1 MEQNEELNL
10 AWSFIENTGTH
21 LFLTGRAG
29 TGKTTFLR
37 RLKEAGSKRMVVLA
51 PTGIAA
57 INAGGMTIHSF
68 FQLPF
73 APYVPETSFS
83 AGGAKYN
90 FRFGKEKIRLIRS
103 IDLLVIDEI
112 SMVRADLMDA
122 MDNVLRR
129 HRDRNRP
136 FGGVQLLM
144 IGDLQQLA
152 PVIKDEEWQL
162 LQEHYETPY
171 FFSSRALK
179 ASEYCTIELKTVY
192 RQKDGEFLDLLNRVR
207 DFVSEQQRLRKDCEA
222 FHQAVES
229 LSRTGLMGVAPGGEV
244 RCVNSVV
251 REMFGVNTVG
261 NVADLDRIMPG
272 MASRLEALEDGSSVE
287 LPVGSELR
295 LFNVSV
301 ECRTVMDGQTPVRVY
316 VFEEKADE
324 AAEARSQENAQWQK
338 MTRII
343 SHEVLNTIT
352 PIVSLSDTLLG
363 MTEDRNVREGI
374 EVIGESAR
382 GLLGFVNG
390 YRSLSRVPVPKIH
403 PFKFKPMLDYVLQ
416 PLMPDIETI
425 GGRVDI
431 SLDDDGM
438 VLFADEQLMRQVFA
452 NILKNAVNALRD
464 RFGDSHPGVPV
475 IIIRAFVNASDNTE
489 IHISNNGWPIPD
501 ADAEHIF
508 DPFFTTRA
516 EGTGV
521 GLALSRQ
528 IMRAHSGTIRLDRSV
543 PGLTTF
549 VLTL

>member
-1 MEQNEELNL
+1 MWLVINGMYW
-10 AWSFIENTGTH
+10 AAVVAAAVA
-21 LFLTGRAG
+21 LFL
-29 TGKTTFLR
+29 
-37 RLKEAGSKRMVVLA
+37 
-51 PTGIAA
+51 I
-57 INAGGMTIHSF
+57 
-68 FQLPF
+68 
-73 APYVPETSFS
+73 Y
-83 AGGAKYN
+83 
-90 FRFGKEKIRLIRS
+90 RLIVLYTGNLRKLNY
-103 IDLLVIDEI
+103 LLSAFE
-112 SMVRADLMDA
+112 
-122 MDNVLRR
+122 N
-129 HRDRNRP
+129 
-136 FGGVQLLM
+136 
-144 IGDLQQLA
+144 GDLTFHFA
-152 PVIKDEEWQL
+152 ENSSY
-162 LQEHYETPY
+162 LQDRI
-171 FFSSRALK
+171 FN
-179 ASEYCTIELKTVY
+179 I
-192 RQKDGEFLDLLNRVR
+192 LLNRVR

-272 MASRLEALEDGSSVE
+272 MASRLEALEDGNSVE

-301 ECRTVMDGQTPVRVY
+301 ECRTVTDGQTPVRVY

-452 NILKNAVNALRD
+452 NILKM
-464 RFGDSHPGVPV
+464 
-475 IIIRAFVNASDNTE
+475 
-489 IHISNNGWPIPD
+489 
-501 ADAEHIF
+501 
-508 DPFFTTRA
+508 
-516 EGTGV
+516 
-521 GLALSRQ
+521 LS
-528 IMRAHSGTIRLDRSV
+528 MPCVTVSGTRIREC
-543 PGLTTF
+543 P
-549 VLTL
+549 